1 MTKQTCCGNIEG
13 GDSARPW
20 PDGPSE
26 TRGAPQTTKGCYQ
39 DFDISNCKKCCEG
52 GGECIPTSDGGYCK
66 SGKRSYIY
74 KDGVQQKDMTPGMMS
89 SIRNTEWRRARSH
102 DRSRRRGEIRELQ
115 RLDRNEDLEDE
126 IRYRRHSRGRRRAR
140 YGARE
145 EDEGLF
151 TFDNFKTAVFFVMI
165 CFLFWK
171 FIIEK
176 YILPHMKK

>member
-26 TRGAPQTTKGCYQ
+26 TRGAPQTTKSCYQ
-39 DFDISNCKKCCEG
+39 SFDFQNCKTCCEG

-66 SGKRSYIY
+66 EGQRSYIY
-74 KDGVQQKDMTPGMMS
+74 KNGVQQKDMTKAMMA
-89 SIRNTEWRRARSH
+89 SIRDTAWRRERSH

-115 RLDRNEDLEDE
+115 RLDRNEDLGDE
-126 IRYRRHSRGRRRAR
+126 IMRRRHSRGHRR
-140 YGARE
+140 ARE
-145 EDEGLF
+145 EDEDF
-151 TFDNFKTAVFFVMI
+151 SIFDTIKTAVFFVAI
-165 CFLFWK
+165 CFAFWK
-171 FIIEK
+171 LIIEK